1 MRLLLRWVIGAAALF
16 LTVLLGQQVFGPDRL
31 SLRDI
36 PSAFLVVLVL
46 TLVNA
51 LVRPLVALA
60 TMPLNCL
67 TLGLFGFVVNA
78 LMFWLVG
85 ELGIGLRVE
94 GFLPALFGSV
104 VLSVIS
110 GILNT
115 VIGDRNEAKR

>member
-1 MRLLLRWVIGAAALF
+1 MRILVRWAAGAGALF
-16 LTVLLGQQVFGPDRL
+16 LTVLLGQSLGL
-31 SLRDI
+31 KLALRDVG
-36 PSAFLVVLVL
+36 SAFVVVLVL

-51 LVRPLVALA
+51 LVRPLVKLA
-60 TMPLNCL
+60 TLPLNCL

-85 ELGIGLRVE
+85 SLGIGLRVDD
-94 GFLPALFGSV
+94 FWAALFGSV

-115 VIGDRNEAKR
+115 LIPDGDEK

>member
-16 LTVLLGQQVFGPDRL
+16 LTVLAGQQLGL
-31 SLRDI
+31 KLALRDV

-85 ELGIGLRVE
+85 ELEIGLRV
-94 GFLPALFGSV
+94 GDFWAALFGSA

-115 VIGDRNEAKR
+115 VLGDRNETRR